1 MGLSKYA
8 KGSIFGKTEDI
19 EEYKDIYELDLDK
32 KYKFTSF
39 FYNSKAEYPHY
50 VLQYKNIGY
59 SLPTHMN
66 KTFNEIKEDADAI
79 KEIKAGIA
87 YFTVYEYEKEVKIKN
102 KNQKAMKKYRSI
114 NIGVMDPEEAKKAV
128 HEDDDEYVNVASDEL
143 PFD

>member
-1 MGLSKYA
+1 MGLSKFA

-19 EEYKDIYELDLDK
+19 DEYKNIYDLDLNK

-39 FYNSKAEYPHY
+39 FYNSKAEYPHF
-50 VLQYKNIGY
+50 VAQYKNIGY

-79 KEIKAGIA
+79 EEIKAGIA
-87 YFTVYEYEKEVKIKN
+87 YFTVYEYEKEVN
-102 KNQKAMKKYRSI
+102 KKVKKYRSI
-114 NIGVMDPEEAKKAV
+114 NIGVLDPEEAKAAEHKD
-128 HEDDDEYVNVASDEL
+128 EDEYVNVSDGEL

>member
-1 MGLSKYA
+1 MGLSKYS

-39 FYNSKAEYPHY
+39 FYNSKAEYPHF

-87 YFTVYEYEKEVKIKN
+87 YFSVYEYEKEVKK
-102 KNQKAMKKYRSI
+102 KVKKYRSI
-114 NIGVMDPEEAKKAV
+114 NIGVMDPEEAKASV
-128 HEDDDEYVNVASDEL
+128 HEDDDEYVNVASDDL

>member
-39 FYNSKAEYPHY
+39 FFNSKAEYPHY

-87 YFTVYEYEKEVKIKN
+87 YFSVYEYEKEVKKKI
-102 KNQKAMKKYRSI
+102 KKYRSI
-114 NIGVMDPEEAKKAV
+114 NIGVMDPEEAKAAA
-128 HEDDDEYVNVASDEL
+128 HEDEDEYVNVASDDL

>member
-39 FYNSKAEYPHY
+39 FFNSKAEYPHY

-66 KTFNEIKEDADAI
+66 KTFNDIKEDADAI
-79 KEIKAGIA
+79 KEIKAGIS
-87 YFTVYEYEKEVKIKN
+87 YFSVYEYEKEVKKKI
-102 KNQKAMKKYRSI
+102 KKYRSI
-114 NIGVMDPEEAKKAV
+114 NIGVMDPEEAKAAV
-128 HEDDDEYVNVASDEL
+128 HEDEDEYVNVASDDL

>member
-39 FYNSKAEYPHY
+39 FFNSKAEYPHY
-50 VLQYKNIGY
+50 VLQHKNIGY

-87 YFTVYEYEKEVKIKN
+87 YFTVYEYEKEVKK
-102 KNQKAMKKYRSI
+102 KVKKYRSI
-114 NIGVMDPEEAKKAV
+114 NVGVLDPEEAKASA
-128 HEDDDEYVNVASDEL
+128 HEDEDDYETISDGL

>member
-1 MGLSKYA
+1 MGLAKYA

-39 FYNSKAEYPHY
+39 FYNSKAEYPHF

-87 YFTVYEYEKEVKIKN
+87 YFSVYEYEKEDKKKV
-102 KNQKAMKKYRSI
+102 KKYRSI
-114 NIGVMDPEEAKKAV
+114 NIGVLDPEEAKAAV
-128 HEDDDEYVNVASDEL
+128 HDENDDYVNVASDEL

>member
-1 MGLSKYA
+1 MGLSKYS

-59 SLPTHMN
+59 SLPTHLN
-66 KTFNEIKEDADAI
+66 KTFDEIKDDADAI
-79 KEIKAGIA
+79 KEIKAGIG
-87 YFTVYEYEKEVKIKN
+87 YFSVYEYEKEIKIRN

-114 NIGVMDPEEAKKAV
+114 NIGVMDPEEAKASV
-128 HEDDDEYVNVASDEL
+128 NEDDEYVNIADGEL

>member
-39 FYNSKAEYPHY
+39 FYNSKAEYPHF

-87 YFTVYEYEKEVKIKN
+87 YFSVYEYEKEVKK
-102 KNQKAMKKYRSI
+102 KVKKYRSI
-114 NIGVMDPEEAKKAV
+114 NVGVMDPEEAKASV
-128 HEDDDEYVNVASDEL
+128 HEDKDDYVNVSDGEL

>member
-1 MGLSKYA
+1 MGLSKFA

-19 EEYKDIYELDLDK
+19 DEYKSIYDLDLNK

-50 VLQYKNIGY
+50 VAQYKNIGY
-59 SLPTHMN
+59 SLPTHLN
-66 KTFNEIKEDADAI
+66 KTFGEIKEDPDAI

-87 YFTVYEYEKEVKIKN
+87 YFTVYEYEKEVKK
-102 KNQKAMKKYRSI
+102 KVKKYRSI
-114 NIGVMDPEEAKKAV
+114 NIGVMDPEESKASV
-128 HEDDDEYVNVASDEL
+128 HEDDEYVNISDGEL

>member
-1 MGLSKYA
+1 MGLAKYA

-19 EEYKDIYELDLDK
+19 EEYKNIYELDLDK

-39 FYNSKAEYPHY
+39 FFNSKAEYPHY

-66 KTFNEIKEDADAI
+66 KTFNEIKDDTDAI

-87 YFTVYEYEKEVKIKN
+87 YFSVYEYEKEVKK
-102 KNQKAMKKYRSI
+102 KVKKYRSI
-114 NIGVMDPEEAKKAV
+114 NIGVLDPEEAKAAV
-128 HEDDDEYVNVASDEL
+128 HNEDDDYVNVASDEL

>member
-1 MGLSKYA
+1 MGLAKYA

-39 FYNSKAEYPHY
+39 FYNSKAEYPHF

-66 KTFNEIKEDADAI
+66 TTFNEIKEDADAI

-87 YFTVYEYEKEVKIKN
+87 YFSVYEYEKEVKK
-102 KNQKAMKKYRSI
+102 KVKKYRSI
-114 NIGVMDPEEAKKAV
+114 NIGVMDPEEAKAAV
-128 HEDDDEYVNVASDEL
+128 HDEDDYVNVASDEL

>member
-1 MGLSKYA
+1 MGLSKYS

-87 YFTVYEYEKEVKIKN
+87 YFSVYEYEKEVKK
-102 KNQKAMKKYRSI
+102 KVKKYRSI
-114 NIGVMDPEEAKKAV
+114 NIGVMDPEEAKASV
-128 HEDDDEYVNVASDEL
+128 HEDDDEYVNVASDDL

>member
-1 MGLSKYA
+1 MGLAKYA

-39 FYNSKAEYPHY
+39 FFNSKAEYPHY

-66 KTFNEIKEDADAI
+66 KTFNEIKDDTDAI

-87 YFTVYEYEKEVKIKN
+87 YFSVYEYEKEVKK
-102 KNQKAMKKYRSI
+102 KVKKYRSI
-114 NIGVMDPEEAKKAV
+114 NIGVLDPEEAKAAV
-128 HEDDDEYVNVASDEL
+128 HNEDDDYVNVASDEL

>member
-1 MGLSKYA
+1 MGLSKYS

-39 FYNSKAEYPHY
+39 FYNSKAEYPHF

-87 YFTVYEYEKEVKIKN
+87 YFSVYEYEKEVKKN
-102 KNQKAMKKYRSI
+102 VKKYRSI
-114 NIGVMDPEEAKKAV
+114 NIGVTDLEEAKAAV
-128 HEDDDEYVNVASDEL
+128 HGMKMNYVNVASDDS

>member
-1 MGLSKYA
+1 MGLAKYA

-39 FYNSKAEYPHY
+39 FYNSKAEYPHF

-87 YFTVYEYEKEVKIKN
+87 YFSVYEYEKEVKK
-102 KNQKAMKKYRSI
+102 KVKKYRSI
-114 NIGVMDPEEAKKAV
+114 NIGVLDPEEAKAAV
-128 HEDDDEYVNVASDEL
+128 HDENDDYVNVASDEL

>member
-39 FYNSKAEYPHY
+39 FYNSKAEYPHF

-87 YFTVYEYEKEVKIKN
+87 YFSVYEYEKEVKK
-102 KNQKAMKKYRSI
+102 KVKKYRSI
-114 NIGVMDPEEAKKAV
+114 NIGVTDPEEAKASV
-128 HEDDDEYVNVASDEL
+128 NEDDEYVTIADGDL